1 MSMSRTVGRGVLVAL
16 FAWLVANG
24 GIIIRPAK
32 TLALLAALFASIA
45 RACNAEPVTEQAH
58 VVAPAKT
65 TKATT
70 SIPTANGTCEVSR

>member
-16 FAWLVANG
+16 VAWLVVNG

-45 RACNAEPVTEQAH
+45 RACNAESVPEQAH

-65 TKATT
+65 TNTT
-70 SIPTANGTCEVSR
+70 TNIPSANGACEGSR